1 MVTAFARIEG
11 KPIGIV
17 ANNPAPPLRR
27 HRLRR
32 AADKAARFMQ
42 LCDAF
47 DIPMLFPLRHAR
59 ASWSAPPP
67 SRPPSSAT
75 SPPLRY
81 RRERHR
87 AVLLSVVLR
96 KAYGLGAMAMA
107 GGSFKANG
115 LTVAWPTGE
124 FGGMGLEGMVRLGS
138 RDELAYERKA
148 IEDPEAARR
157 GAGPHRGPRRR
168 GDLPRRPP
176 HPRGVPDQAGP
187 SVHPRLRGRRARP
200 HRPEGSGFSAG
211 DRVAAFPAFGGFA
224 ELVAVDPALVFDLP
238 DGVSSAA
245 AAGIPMNYLTMHFG
259 LVRRGQLRAGET
271 VLVHGAAGGIGTAS
285 IQLARALD
293 ARVIAVVSTEEKG
306 EVAKQ
311 AGAHEVVLAD
321 GFKDAV
327 KELTGGRG
335 VDLIVDPVGGD
346 RFTDSLRS
354 LAVEGRLLV
363 IGFTG
368 GEIPTVKVNRLLLNN
383 ISVVGVGWGAFW
395 LPRPGYLREQWAEV
409 RPLVESGAIDPPLG
423 SSHAL
428 EDAAAALR
436 EIDERRATG
445 KVVLTV
451 RES

>member
-1 MVTAFARIEG
+1 M
-11 KPIGIV
+11 
-17 ANNPAPPLRR
+17 
-27 HRLRR
+27 
-32 AADKAARFMQ
+32 
-42 LCDAF
+42 
-47 DIPMLFPLRHAR
+47 
-59 ASWSAPPP
+59 
-67 SRPPSSAT
+67 
-75 SPPLRY
+75 
-81 RRERHR
+81 R
-87 AVLLSVVLR
+87 AVQVTRLDGPDAVEVGEIDDAQAGEGQVLIEVHAAGVTFPDVLLTR
-96 KAYGLGAMAMA
+96 
-107 GGSFKANG
+107 
-115 LTVAWPTGE
+115 GE
-124 FGGMGLEGMVRLGS
+124 
-138 RDELAYERKA
+138 YQIK
-148 IEDPEAARR
+148 P
-157 GAGPHRGPRRR
+157 
-168 GDLPRRPP
+168 DLPFIP
-176 HPRGVPDQAGP
+176 GSEVAGL
-187 SVHPRLRGRRARP
+187 VRTA
-200 HRPEGSGFSAG
+200 PEGSGFSAG